1 MASTEVLLVKPVDN
15 LGAEGDRV
23 KVRAGYA
30 RNWLFPRH
38 LAVPLD
44 QGNKR
49 RLEALM
55 KAREARE
62 ATELRNSEGI
72 AEKLRQVK
80 LALAVKTGAKG
91 KMFGSVT
98 GAHLLEKL
106 EELGYHLDKRHLLP
120 FSPIKELGRHTA
132 TIRLHDQVEAEIEFE
147 IVSENP
153 IEE

>member
-1 MASTEVLLVKPVDN
+1 
-15 LGAEGDRV
+15 
-23 KVRAGYA
+23 
-30 RNWLFPRH
+30 
-38 LAVPLD
+38 
-44 QGNKR
+44 
-49 RLEALM
+49 M